1 MDGEFGSKEKTL
13 IHRFNMNAAQGKAHQ
28 SSTLETEQHW
38 THEQEAATEA
48 SKSSAAA
55 CIYIVNKLVTVL
67 WHSPGPPMLSQIT
80 PTSLL

>member
-1 MDGEFGSKEKTL
+1 MSKEKTL